1 MAYEYDRVEREDGGG
16 SFLMGLLAGTVLGA
30 GLGMLFA
37 PKAGVEV
44 RKQLS
49 EQATRLRST
58 ATDTIQQASEKLS
71 QASQQASEKLSHVS
85 QQASE
90 KIGQASDKVE
100 PDGGPRAR
108 RLRPRQ
114 DGHHSDGMTEQT
126 ATRIANVALGA
137 AALGAAFIIVRTPPL
152 RRMAHWL
159 GDDGAD
165 GRDPRVA
172 GAGGAARVGS
182 ERRAARYDGR
192 VMAQAARRVPRG
204 RRVLARARVEIRL
217 TALAI
222 WRGITGVYNS
232 DDLTF
237 ASSIAYY
244 SLLSLFPFFLLAL
257 SIVALVTDSQADRDA
272 VAGFVFRYFPRQ
284 FDFVTVQLAAL
295 QRAQLRLGV
304 AGSVLLVWA
313 AMGVFGA
320 ITSAVNH
327 AWGVEKQPSYLKHK
341 LISFVMLVVA
351 ALLLLLGLLTV
362 SAINVVE
369 ARWFAGVIAATP
381 RLLVLQGLA
390 VRWATTVL
398 FILVVGLVFY
408 FVPNAKVRF
417 RDVWVGAVLT
427 GLLWRGALALFSGYV
442 RDLSRFNM
450 LHGSIAAVVVF
461 LLWVYVSAV
470 ILLYG
475 VEVTAA
481 YARLRRHR
489 R

>member
-37 PKAGVEV
+37 PKAGAEV

-58 ATDTIQQASEKLS
+58 AADTIHQASEKIG
-71 QASQQASEKLSHVS
+71 QAS

-90 KIGQASDKVE
+90 KIGQASEKVSQIVDRGRE
-100 PDGGPRAR
+100 AYDRAKTSRRRTIERGRTCAGGRAR
-108 RLRPRQ
+108 RGVYL
-114 DGHHSDGMTEQT
+114 
-126 ATRIANVALGA
+126 
-137 AALGAAFIIVRTPPL
+137 RTPQL
-152 RRMAHWL
+152 RRWRWP

-165 GRDPRVA
+165 GCDPAWLAREA
-172 GAGGAARVGS
+172 QHAWARVVG
-182 ERRAARYDGR
+182 ARYDDR
-192 VMAQAARRVPRG
+192 VSAQATRRPARL
-204 RRVLARARVEIRL
+204 RRALARARVEIRL

-222 WRGITGVYNS
+222 WRGVTGVYNS

-257 SIVALVTDSQADRDA
+257 SIVALVTEQRCGSRRGAA
-272 VAGFVFRYFPRQ
+272 VRLSLLPAAVRFRHG
-284 FDFVTVQLAAL
+284 AAR
-295 QRAQLRLGV
+295 RAAARPLRLGV
-304 AGSVLLVWA
+304 AGSVLMVWA

-320 ITSAVNH
+320 VTSAVNH
-327 AWGVEKQPSYLKHK
+327 AWGVEKQPSYFKHK

-351 ALLLLLGLLTV
+351 GILLLLGLLTV
-362 SAINVVE
+362 SAINVAE
-369 ARWFAGVIAATP
+369 ARWFAGVIEATP
-381 RLLVLQGLA
+381 RLLVLQGFA
-390 VRWATTVL
+390 VRWATTIL

-427 GLLWRGALALFSGYV
+427 GLLWRGALALFSELRAGSLALQHV
-442 RDLSRFNM
+442 
-450 LHGSIAAVVVF
+450 HGSIAAVVVF

-489 R
+489 AESLPAAPTPRE